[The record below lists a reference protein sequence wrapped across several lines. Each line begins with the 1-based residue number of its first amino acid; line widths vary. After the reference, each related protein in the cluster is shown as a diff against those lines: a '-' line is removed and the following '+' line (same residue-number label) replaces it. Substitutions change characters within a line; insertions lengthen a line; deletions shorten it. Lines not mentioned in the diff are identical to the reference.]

1 MKQALEL
8 LEENSIKKL
17 EVSSLSKL
25 YKTYALVGGMPEVVA
40 KFINAKDITKV
51 SAIYRNIFTSH
62 IDDIAK
68 YDTKLYT
75 PFIHI
80 LTKQEFI
87 LHCYFIPENFKL
99 KRCECRVECISKNF
113 SIPVFLIIFKL

>member
-8 LEENSIKKL
+8 LEENPIKKL

-25 YKTYALVGGMPEVVA
+25 YKTYALVGGMLEVVA

-51 SAIYRNIFTSH
+51 SAVYRNIFTSH

-75 PFIHI
+75 PFIYI
-80 LTKQEFI
+80 LTRQERI
-87 LHCYFIPENFKL
+87 LHCYFIPKNFKL
-99 KRCECRVECISKNF
+99 KRCECRVECISKKLLNF
-113 SIPVFLIIFKL
+113 SIFNYL